1 MKDDLRN
8 LRVSNISNLL
18 SSLDFALY
26 IASGNMPY
34 LFSSEDVSAKF
45 DLSERALAQGFPQY
59 VVTDGV
65 LAA

>member
-18 SSLDFALY
+18 SSSDSALY
-26 IASGNMPY
+26 IARDNMPY
-34 LFSSEDVSAKF
+34 LFSSEDVGAEF
-45 DLSERALAQGFPQY
+45 DLSKRALAQGFPQY
-59 VVTDGV
+59 VVADGV